1 MIRSAEILRALGP
14 VLPLEGLEI
23 APNPLCDLVRVSA
36 VRPGL
41 YRASFLWVDLWMEV
55 ESEEAARSR
64 AGEALWRLGVRPGMG
79 EEEADRILG
88 GIHPEMRKPGT
99 I

>member
-23 APNPLCDLVRVSA
+23 APNPLRDLVRISA

-41 YRASFLWVDLWMEV
+41 YRASFLWLHLWMEE
-55 ESEEAARSR
+55 ESEEAARSK
-64 AGEALWRLGVRPGMG
+64 AGEALWRLGMRPGMD

-88 GIHPEMRKPGT
+88 RLHPALRKP
-99 I
+99 